1 MNMVSYGKYIVL
13 VLANILQSLAGSY
26 DMCSFLIEVFSSRV
40 LVKKSTPKI
49 DRIHEILVCDFSS
62 KQVDRLRLHS
72 IFRDTSVERLL
83 PDKVR
88 ELTFFHFGKFLKTLS
103 IDILKDILGTDHM
116 FVFPF
121 FIWSMWTRSFWAF
134 EYN

>member
-1 MNMVSYGKYIVL
+1 
-13 VLANILQSLAGSY
+13 
-26 DMCSFLIEVFSSRV
+26 MCSFLIEVFSSKV
-40 LVKKSTPKI
+40 LVKKSTPKV

-72 IFRDTSVERLL
+72 IIMDTSVESLF
-83 PDKVR
+83 PDKVMGR
-88 ELTFFHFGKFLKTLS
+88 TPFKVYFNFTETVGQSLFNYGKFLKTLS